1 MVAGVLFSPPVSAL
15 AKLLSVSRRPAESFT
30 LANGLQVVVLPSV
43 RAPIVNQLVV
53 YKVGSADETLGHTG
67 LAHFLEHMM
76 FKGTASVGPA
86 EFSRTISRNGGRD
99 NAYTGFD
106 ATGYHQ
112 TIAADRL
119 ELVMR
124 MEADRMLNLRVTE
137 KELEP
142 ERQVVLEE
150 RRMRIDNV
158 PAELLDEAVR
168 EQLFGHGKAY
178 GVPPIGY
185 VEDVKKLGVADLTDF
200 YRRHYVPNNAVLI
213 VAGDTTADKVRPLA
227 EKYYGPIPR
236 GRIDPRTRPAT
247 GGPGLP
253 QRVTRTDARVVEPG
267 WSRDFL
273 APSYVMGETRHAHAL
288 IVLARLF
295 GGGETGRLWQALVV
309 DQKIALSAS
318 ADYGATSLGLSS
330 FGFYVHPAPEATTEA
345 IETAVG
351 DQMKKVLDGDVTA
364 DEVERAQNRLLA
376 GAIYSQDVLASGP
389 RLYAS
394 TLSTGGTIDD
404 INAWPQRIAAVR
416 PDDIV
421 AAARHVWRDDGAVTS
436 LLSPAG
442 GGR

>member
-1 MVAGVLFSPPVSAL
+1 MVAGALFSPPVSAL
-15 AKLLSVSRRPAESFT
+15 AKLLSVPRRPAESFT
-30 LANGLQVVVLPSV
+30 LANGLQVVVLPSA

-67 LAHFLEHMM
+67 IAHFLEHMM
-76 FKGTASVGPA
+76 FKGTASAGPT

-106 ATGYHQ
+106 ATGYYQ

-124 MEADRMLNLRVTE
+124 LEADRMVNLRISE
-137 KELEP
+137 KELGP

-158 PAELLDEAVR
+158 PAEQLDEAVR
-168 EQLFGHGKAY
+168 EQLFGHGRPY
-178 GVPPIGY
+178 GMPTAGY
-185 VEDVKKLGVADLTDF
+185 VDDVKKLGVGDLTTF
-200 YRRHYVPNNAVLI
+200 YRKHYVPNNAVLI
-213 VAGDTTADKVRPLA
+213 VAGDTSADKVRPLA
-227 EKYYGPIPR
+227 EKHYGAIAR
-236 GRIDPRTRPAT
+236 GRIEPRRRPAT

-253 QRVTRTDARVVEPG
+253 QRVTRADARVVEPG

-295 GGGETGRLWQALVV
+295 GEGETSHLWKAMVE
-309 DQKIALSAS
+309 DSKIALSAS
-318 ADYGATSLGLSS
+318 AGYGATSLGLSS
-330 FGFYVHPAPEATTEA
+330 FGLYVHPAPEATTAA
-345 IETAVG
+345 IETAVA
-351 DQMKKVLDGDVTA
+351 DQMKKVVDGDVTA
-364 DEVERAQNRLLA
+364 EEVERTQNRLLA
-376 GAIYSQDVLASGP
+376 GAIYSQDVLSAGP

-404 INAWPQRIAAVR
+404 INAWPERIAAVR
-416 PDDIV
+416 PDDVV

-442 GGR
+442 GSR